1 MQVQLFVAPRSVA
14 SGEPGLVLG
23 AALILAYFL
32 LSTALVN
39 DFRRSSPPPLAGG
52 DHHPR
57 ALPVGG
63 TPMGRG
69 ASPGPGRR
77 PSSCQF
83 AWATTEAGAW
93 VSVMR

>member
-39 DFRRSSPPPLAGG
+39 DFRRSSLPPLAGE
-52 DHHPR
+52 
-57 ALPVGG
+57 
-63 TPMGRG
+63 
-69 ASPGPGRR
+69 
-77 PSSCQF
+77 
-83 AWATTEAGAW
+83 TTIL
-93 VSVMR
+93 VRSR